1 MVEVIMMN
9 NVVISIKNFALN
21 RAETNKNNRPANLL
35 RKNIITTKKICYT
48 VLMVFLLGCVAPVK
62 SQSFNN
68 LKNIYFYGTTNSP
81 SEPGADY
88 FVFKKNENQ
97 IQGLVYVQGSDVF
110 SCVKGIYNAEENQIE
125 NVIFSYPEMGMDYW
139 EVFYA
144 DEPLYLNDFP
154 YQLNYSDIN
163 ESANALFVE
172 CLNKRLN

>member
-1 MVEVIMMN
+1 MEVIIMN
-9 NVVISIKNFALN
+9 GVVKGINNYFLKRSQ
-21 RAETNKNNRPANLL
+21 NKNNLPINSLF
-35 RKNIITTKKICYT
+35 KMDITKIKTVFYT
-48 VLMVFLLGCVAPVK
+48 VFMLFLLGCVAPVK

-68 LKNIYFYGTTNSP
+68 LKNIYFYGTTDSP

-110 SCVKGIYNAEENQIE
+110 SCVNGIYNTEENQIE

-139 EVFYA
+139 EVYYA